1 MNIARALLTAAVA
14 ILSVAPLEAARG
26 PSPKVAVDHHVHV
39 HSPAILAFLPA
50 YCASPGRTSKC
61 DPEFAN
67 PLTVDDLLAAMD
79 AAGIKRA
86 RVMSTGYLAE
96 SPLMS
101 TPVPDHAEILRAAND
116 FTVGLARAHPARLE
130 AYIGVNPVTETA
142 LPEIGRWKGDRHVAG
157 IKLHLA
163 NSRFDFHKSEHVSML
178 AGIFRAAASARLR
191 IMVHMRNQATGY
203 GAEEA
208 RIFVRDVLP
217 AARGASVQIAH
228 AAGWGGVDA
237 STLAALGV
245 FAEACERDRSLCGR
259 LYFDLAAIKVGTVVE
274 ADKTTLVALMRRIGI
289 RHFVPASDWPFAR
302 DLSAYYAA
310 LRTLPLSDGEW
321 RTIARNTAR

>member
-1 MNIARALLTAAVA
+1 MARALLVAAAA
-14 ILSVAPLEAARG
+14 ILSAAPLQARG
-26 PSPKVAVDHHVHV
+26 PSPAVAVDHHVHV

-50 YCASPGRTSKC
+50 YCTSPGRTSKC

-79 AAGIKRA
+79 AAGIRRA

-96 SPLMS
+96 SPLMA

-130 AYIGVNPVTETA
+130 AYIGVNPVTGTA
-142 LPEIGRWKGDRHVAG
+142 LPEIERWKGDRHVAG

-163 NSRFDFHKSEHVSML
+163 NSRLDFHKPEQVAML

-208 RIFVRDVLP
+208 RIFLKDVLP
-217 AARGASVQIAH
+217 AARGTTVQIAH
-228 AAGWGGVDA
+228 AAGWGGIDA
-237 STLAALGV
+237 STMAALGV
-245 FAEACERDRSLCGR
+245 FADACERDRSLCDR
-259 LYFDLAAIKVGTVVE
+259 LYFDLAAIRAGTVAE
-274 ADKTTLVALMRRIGI
+274 GDRAAFVALMRRIGI

-310 LRTLPLSDGEW
+310 LRTLPLTDREW